1 MGKYKVIFKETSL
14 TDDPVYQ
21 DETIISDNNT
31 TDMIDSDED
40 MYTYTFS
47 FNGKFLKKLALASIN
62 KHMSISDLVNNSLIE
77 GVGDKI
83 LDDEEKAERKNL
95 S

>member
-1 MGKYKVIFKETSL
+1 MGEYKVIFKETSL